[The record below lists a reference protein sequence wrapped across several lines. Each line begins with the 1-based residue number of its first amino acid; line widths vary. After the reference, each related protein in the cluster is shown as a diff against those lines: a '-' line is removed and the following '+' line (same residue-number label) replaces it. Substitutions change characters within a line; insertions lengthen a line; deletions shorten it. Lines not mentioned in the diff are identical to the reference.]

1 MTPDTDSLKRKS
13 VQVSPACWEEI
24 KARKSQKELKLAKQH
39 EVREVTMGEIV
50 ADAVGVKT

>member
-1 MTPDTDSLKRKS
+1 MTAGTDALNRKS